1 MSDYLELSNLTK
13 IYPTPKGPAVIVRN
27 FNLRIKKGE
36 FVCLIGHS
44 GCGKSTVLSMVAGL
58 NDLTEG
64 GIILASK
71 ELVGPG
77 PDRGVVFQ
85 SPCLL
90 PWLTAF
96 ENVML
101 GVDQVFYTASRQDRR
116 QIGEY
121 YLSVVGLA
129 DAMHKR
135 PAELSQGMR
144 QRVGIARAFALSPR
158 MLLLDEPFGMLD
170 SLTRMELQQVLID
183 LWRRDKKTA
192 LMVTHD
198 VDEALFLADRIVMMT
213 NGPEAEVGDI
223 LNVTFPRPRERKAV
237 LEHPDYYKLREHLIE
252 FLELRAH
259 KKNFAFQG
267 ARAVPGSQHPLNDV
281 DIQIPST
288 PAHSK
293 MLRAGD
299 GSRSGDGIDL
309 TSPTQVDPAAK
320 ASISDPRGPQL
331 ISKP

>member
-1 MSDYLELSNLTK
+1 VAKSNAKRLKWNDFRDFMSDYLELSNLTK
-13 IYPTPKGPAVIVRN
+13 IYPTPRGPAVIVRN
-27 FNLRIKKGE
+27 FNLRIRKGE

-58 NDLTEG
+58 NEITDG
-64 GIILASK
+64 GIILAGK

-101 GVDQVFYTASRQDRR
+101 GVEQVFYTASKEERR
-116 QIGEY
+116 QIAEY

-129 DAMHKR
+129 EAMHKR
-135 PAELSQGMR
+135 PVELSQGMR

-213 NGPEAEVGDI
+213 NGPAAEVGDV
-223 LNVTFPRPRERKAV
+223 LNITFPRPRERKAI
-237 LEHPDYYKLREHLIE
+237 LEHSDYYKLREQLID

-259 KKNFAFQG
+259 RKSSFIAQ
-267 ARAVPGSQHPLNDV
+267 
-281 DIQIPST
+281 T
-288 PAHSK
+288 PAEPPANTPISE
-293 MLRAGD
+293 
-299 GSRSGDGIDL
+299 SRH
-309 TSPTQVDPAAK
+309 
-320 ASISDPRGPQL
+320 GPQSPQL
-331 ISKP
+331 VTKP